1 MWLIFLVIFSLGSCG
16 DPSNI
21 GDDLLDG
28 KLIIDPSIM
37 TPENYLISVSNPNP
51 SPKEA
56 SRPVFIL
63 CHGYSATTFEWSEF
77 VEWSGET
84 DSYYTSRVLLGGHG
98 KSYEDFKSSS
108 WEEWQQSIFD
118 EYEALLDAGYT
129 NIHLVGSSASA
140 ALILEAVSSG
150 YFNGKTPPKNI
161 IFIDPIILP
170 SDKLLPLI
178 GVVGP
183 LIGYMEVDNTEI
195 EKSYWFTYRP
205 QETLQ
210 ELQNLLKKVRLK
222 LQKGISLPPETNLTV
237 FKSIQDPTADPASA
251 LLIYKGLSPSQQ
263 VNIQMI
269 NSSLHVFTRLQG
281 RVDTISSLDR
291 LNQEETFQKMVELAL
306 AK

>member
-118 EYEALLDAGYT
+118 EYEALIGAGYT
-129 NIHLVGSSASA
+129 NIHLVGSSASG
-140 ALILEAVSSG
+140 ALILEAISSG
-150 YFNGKTPPKNI
+150 YFKGINPPRNI
-161 IFIDPIILP
+161 ILIDPIVLP

-183 LIGYMEVDNTEI
+183 LIGYMESNNTEG
-195 EKSYWFTYRP
+195 EKSYWYTYRP

-210 ELQNLLKKVRLK
+210 ELQELLKKVRIA
-222 LQKGISLPPETNLTV
+222 LQKGVILPSQTKLFV

-251 LLIYKGLSPSQQ
+251 VLINKELSPANQLD
-263 VNIQMI
+263 IKMI
-269 NSSLHVFTRLQG
+269 NSALHVFTRLQG
-281 RVDTISSLDR
+281 RVEVVSALDR
-291 LNQEETFQKMVELAL
+291 NNQEQTFQKMVEIAL
-306 AK
+306 SQ